1 MSSNIEGKVVA
12 ITVRE
17 AQLVLGST
25 IVDLKRAFGTCAR
38 F

>member
-12 ITVRE
+12 IAVRE
-17 AQLVLGST
+17 AQLVPGST
-25 IVDLKRAFGTCAR
+25 IVDLKRAFGIRAR